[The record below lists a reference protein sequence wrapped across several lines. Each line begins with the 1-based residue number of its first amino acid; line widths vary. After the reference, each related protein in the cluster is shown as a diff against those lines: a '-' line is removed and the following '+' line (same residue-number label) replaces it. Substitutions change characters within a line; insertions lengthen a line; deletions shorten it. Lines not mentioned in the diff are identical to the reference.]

1 MVTVTLSEQDIMRLE
16 VIDMDRDEEDALKFL
31 RERVL
36 PEVKRQKDSKMR
48 SHLDGGKGSA
58 F

>member
-36 PEVKRQKDSKMR
+36 PEVKRQKGSKMR